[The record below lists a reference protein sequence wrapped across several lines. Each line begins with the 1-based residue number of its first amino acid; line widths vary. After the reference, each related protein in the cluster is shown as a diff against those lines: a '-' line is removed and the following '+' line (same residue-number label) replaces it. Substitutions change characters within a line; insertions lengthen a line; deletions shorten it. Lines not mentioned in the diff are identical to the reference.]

1 MKKERMERGSKKAKK
16 VKSSKIMT
24 MHKAKHN
31 CRRSL
36 KNSKI
41 GKVDLVPVEVI
52 ANKIFLIRGQKVMID
67 IDLAELYGVP
77 TKRLNEQVKR
87 NVRRF
92 PEDFMFQLTKAEK
105 NELVANCDRF
115 KRLKHSTVNP
125 YAFTEQ
131 GVAMLSSVLNSER
144 AIAVNIQI
152 MRTFTQMRRM
162 MLSYKELKEKI
173 EKMESKYDKQF
184 RIVFQALKQ
193 LLEPPP
199 LPPKRKMG
207 F

>member
-1 MKKERMERGSKKAKK
+1 MS
-16 VKSSKIMT
+16 
-24 MHKAKHN
+24 
-31 CRRSL
+31 
-36 KNSKI
+36 
-41 GKVDLVPVEVI
+41 DLVPVEVI
-52 ANKIFLIRGQKVMID
+52 ANKIFLIRGQKVMLD
-67 IDLAELYGVP
+67 KDLAELYGVP

-87 NVRRF
+87 NIRRF
-92 PEDFMFQLTKAEK
+92 PEDFMFQLTSEEK

-115 KRLKHSTVNP
+115 KTLKHSTVAP

-162 MLSYKELKEKI
+162 MLSYRDLKEKI

-193 LLEPPP
+193 LLEPEPV
-199 LPPKRKMG
+199 PPKGKIG